1 MKDGFLMLNLEC
13 PLAYIDNHSR
23 ISKTHLW
30 YANRG
35 ISRDD

>member
-13 PLAYIDNHSR
+13 PLLILISTSR

-30 YANRG
+30 YDNRG